1 MLPKPH
7 HHVVAAVIERDGQVF
22 CTRRGK
28 TKYEYTS
35 FKYEFPGGKVEE
47 GETEQEA
54 LVREIHEELFL
65 DISVERL
72 LMKTSYDYPDFSV
85 SLSFYLCHTRL
96 DGDEITVHPEHPDAV
111 WQDVDNLV
119 FLDWVAA
126 DLQIARQMSELL
138 STEEHRMVRCL
149 NCGRMFESMY
159 CPDCGQKRT
168 VKRYNW
174 KGVLRSVTNGL
185 LSPESGFLYT
195 VKELFLRPGPTT
207 RNYLEGKRIRIFS
220 PFPFMFLTG
229 TIFAAA
235 SGIRHALYPETSSNN
250 LNEALSD
257 GSVTTQAEDIREVGE
272 AFKAMSDTLRT
283 SGNVKPSVPDAIA
296 NIGERL
302 TAIDTTTNTTHFNSD
317 AGNVLVDVLF
327 PDNNGVFKYVITNLK
342 DNYGFLMLL
351 LMPVTALVM
360 RWTFG
365 KRFRKT
371 YNWPET
377 YVINAFLCAQ
387 VYLLMACFAI
397 ASWFTPDNEWVSKW
411 SFLSVWVLIIWYMKI
426 YTPEWS
432 IRKRIRRIVSIS
444 FAIAFLSILV
454 ISVFAVLVALLA
466 IAK

>member
-1 MLPKPH
+1 MLLKPH
-7 HHVVAAVIERDGQVF
+7 HHVVAAVIERDGRVF

-54 LVREIHEELFL
+54 LAREIREELHL
-65 DISVERL
+65 DISVGRL

-85 SLSFYLCHTRL
+85 SLSFYLCHTLL
-96 DGDEITVHPEHPDAV
+96 DGTEITEHPEHPDAV
-111 WQDVDNLV
+111 WQNVDNLI

-138 STEEHRMVRCL
+138 SPGEHRMIRCL

-168 VKRYNW
+168 VKRFNW

-207 RNYLEGKRIRIFS
+207 RHYLEGKRIRIFS

-229 TIFAAA
+229 TIFAIA
-235 SGIRHALYPETSSNN
+235 SGIRHALYPDTSGSKFND
-250 LNEALSD
+250 AFTD
-257 GSVTTQAEDIREVGE
+257 GSSQYHDEDIHDVGE
-272 AFKAMSDTLRT
+272 ALKAVSDSLRT
-283 SGNVKPSVPDAIA
+283 SDEVKSSVPDALS

-302 TAIDTTTNTTHFNSD
+302 TAIDTTTNTAHFTSD
-317 AGNVLVDVLF
+317 TGSVLMNTLF
-327 PDNNGVFKYVITNLK
+327 PDNSLVNYIFTHLK

-387 VYLLMACFAI
+387 VYILMACFAI
-397 ASWFTPDNEWVSKW
+397 VSWFTPDNEWVSNW
-411 SFLSVWVLIIWYMKI
+411 SLLSVWVLIIWYMKV
-426 YTPEWS
+426 YTPGWS
-432 IRKRIRRIVSIS
+432 VRKRIGRIISIS
-444 FAIAFLSILV
+444 FATAFLSILV
-454 ISVFAVLVALLA
+454 ISVFAVLVALIA